1 MDTQLSKKQ
10 AILQREQQILKL
22 AREMVV
28 KSGYHGLSLDALS
41 SELGVSRGTIYNH
54 FTCKEEILL
63 ALVIETMDRRREMF
77 QLAAAYSGPPR
88 VRIAAIG
95 VAAEIFVRLYPD
107 HFLVEQIVK
116 SDSIWDKTSTERQS
130 KMKICQVQCVGICAG
145 IVRDGIAQGHLRLQD
160 GATAE
165 AVVFGLWSM
174 AEGAYSIIATS
185 DAMSDL
191 GIAKP
196 FMAVREN
203 WHRMLDGYHWEPLA
217 SEFDYP
223 ASMREIALQLFPHE
237 FKLIADS
244 W

>member
-1 MDTQLSKKQ
+1 MDIQLSKKQ

-22 AREMVV
+22 SRQMVV
-28 KSGYHGLSLDALS
+28 DSGYHGLSLDTLS

-77 QLAAAYSGPPR
+77 QHAAAFAGPPR
-88 VRIAAIG
+88 VRIAALG

-116 SDSIWDKTSTERQS
+116 SDSIWDKTSAERQS

-145 IVRDGIAQGHLRLQD
+145 IVRDGIAQGHLKLQE

-191 GIAKP
+191 GIVEP
-196 FMAVREN
+196 FMAVRDN
-203 WHRMLDGYHWEPLA
+203 WQRMLDGYRWEPMA
-217 SEFDYP
+217 SEYDYP
-223 ASMREIALQLFPHE
+223 TSIKEMARQLFPDE
-237 FKLIADS
+237 FQSIADS